1 MDRSTGDARG
11 MMTPKE
17 EWLSYSGWNFGT
29 DAWLRDRIA
38 ELFDI
43 EQPSDAQ
50 GHLLHMA
57 SLRLTLQDL
66 PSAAYPTHETELRT
80 LAQAEFGLP
89 PEYPGPDADPSRPD
103 QARRV

>member
-1 MDRSTGDARG
+1 MDRSTSNARG

-17 EWLSYSGWNFGT
+17 EWLSYSGWNFGA

-43 EQPSDAQ
+43 KQPSDAQ

-57 SLRLTLQDL
+57 SLRLTLLDL
-66 PSAAYPTHETELRT
+66 PSAAYPTHEMELRT

-89 PEYPGPDADPSRPD
+89 PEGPGPGADSSQPD
-103 QARRV
+103 QAQRV